1 MTEEFL
7 TKSKLKAVYLN
18 CSLKTSSDQSN
29 TEALMKESMA
39 VLQSQDVECEL
50 IRIADKNID
59 AVMDPEH
66 EDDWTSEIYPKILGA
81 NILVIGSPIWIGN
94 AASLTFKILER
105 LYAHSSETNEKGQYA
120 YYGRVG
126 GALITG
132 NEDGGK
138 HVSRDIL
145 YGLQHVGFCVPPQ
158 ADAYWVGEAGPGPSY
173 IEAGGNDFTTNMCR
187 TMSWNLI
194 HFARMLKENGGVPA
208 EGNTIE

>member
-1 MTEEFL
+1 MAEDFL
-7 TKSKLKAVYLN
+7 TRDTMKALYLN
-18 CSLKTSSDQSN
+18 CSLKSSSDQSN

-39 VLQSQDVECEL
+39 ILGDQGIETEL
-50 IRIADKNID
+50 VRIADKQID
-59 AVMDPEH
+59 AVMDPKH
-66 EDDWTSEIYPKILGA
+66 EDDWTGEIYPKILAA

-94 AASLTFKILER
+94 MASHATKVLER
-105 LYAHSSETNEKGQYA
+105 LYAHSAETNDKGQYA

-126 GALITG
+126 GAMVTG

-138 HVSRDIL
+138 HVSRDLL

-173 IEAGGNDFTTNMCR
+173 IEAGGNDFTTKMCR

-194 HFARMLKENGGVPA
+194 HFARMLKENGGVPST
-208 EGNTIE
+208 GNTSD